1 MPVHI
6 GNVAAKAMGKAKVLK
21 GAIEGLSGIF
31 TTLMEEHGQI
41 SVLLMRVRASSDP
54 HVWRALFPTIREEL
68 LAHEH
73 CELAVLYPVFR
84 THEATALFALQHERE
99 ESELEALIESL
110 TELEV
115 EDPRWH
121 GIFHE
126 LALRVHKHVAEEEN
140 EFFPVA
146 RMAFG
151 QESSALDAAYRAKKQ
166 AIIDALNWPSHA

>member
-6 GNVAAKAMGKAKVLK
+6 GNVAAKAMGKAKILK

-41 SVLLMRVRASSDP
+41 SVLLTRVRASSDP

-68 LAHEH
+68 LVHEH

-84 THEATALFALQHERE
+84 THEATAQFARKHERE
-99 ESELEALIESL
+99 VDELEALVDDL
-110 TELEV
+110 TEMEV

-121 GIFHE
+121 RRFQE
-126 LALRVHKHVAEEEN
+126 LAVHVHKHVVEEEN

-151 QESSALDAAYRAKKQ
+151 QESHALDAAYRAKKQ
-166 AIIDALNWPSHA
+166 AISDALSWPAHA